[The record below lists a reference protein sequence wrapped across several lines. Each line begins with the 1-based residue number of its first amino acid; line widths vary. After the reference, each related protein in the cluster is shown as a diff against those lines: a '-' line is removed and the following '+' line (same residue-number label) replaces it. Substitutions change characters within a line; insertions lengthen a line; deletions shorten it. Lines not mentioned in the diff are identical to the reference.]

1 MKKEYSEEFRR
12 DAVKLYLE
20 SGKSMEIIS
29 LSVGVRKSTLYHWVT
44 EYKQGS
50 EYKETV
56 QKKKKESND
65 ADKKRIRELEKENRE
80 LYEAN
85 KLLKKSMAIFCKDL
99 DKYTSL

>member
-29 LSVGVRKSTLYHWVT
+29 LSVGVHKSTLYHWVT

-50 EYKETV
+50 EYKENV